1 MEPFP
6 IETIESI
13 WRMQRLVNHI
23 ARPFDTRK
31 GQEFKLTLSQFRV
44 MRAIA
49 VYPEISAQEICE
61 FDGVNSMLVSRAV
74 GMLEKRGWVVRTT
87 DAADGRRMKLSLT
100 VQGRDAF
107 SQMFPNMEASYLNVL
122 SPLNNQERITLDV
135 ALQKMLAHVNGE
147 EIPTTLRVEASAD
160 APPPAI
166 DKTLLRENQNL
177 REMLIDLQMEN
188 HQLKKQLAVKGSS
201 M

>member
-31 GQEFKLTLSQFRV
+31 GKKFELSLPQFRV

-49 VYPEISAQEICE
+49 VYPGISAQEVCE

-74 GMLEKRGWVVRTT
+74 GVLEKRGWIVRTQ
-87 DAADGRRMKLSLT
+87 DAADGRRMKLTLT
-100 VQGRDAF
+100 ERGREVF
-107 SQMFPNMEASYLNVL
+107 GEMFPNMEARYLDVM
-122 SPLNNQERITLDV
+122 SPLNDHEESVFSV
-135 ALQKMLAHVNGE
+135 ALQKMLAHVNDE
-147 EIPTTLRVEASAD
+147 AMDEDLQIAAASAEIPPSSVNED
-160 APPPAI
+160 
-166 DKTLLRENQNL
+166 LLTENKNL
-177 REMLIDLQMEN
+177 REMLFDLQMEN
-188 HQLKKQLAVKGSS
+188 HKLKKQLAA
-201 M
+201 